1 MHEIIVGKFID
12 LTKIT
17 VDDAGVTLKW
27 RCSSRAQ
34 LLNPGA
40 QDIDAQINFIRS
52 RPENEFNYLISLK
65 NGVKVGMI
73 SLIRIDRLNKNAETA
88 RFLIGEEELVKG
100 LPVAVEAMKLLYDLA
115 FKHLELERV
124 YGYISAE
131 NKLMVKWQIFMGMTK
146 EGVLRNHLLSRD
158 SKFVDAI
165 AMGLL
170 KDDYFNRIEMKYNNM
185 INFGMGK
192 KNAT

>member
-1 MHEIIVGKFID
+1 MHERILGKFID
-12 LTKIT
+12 LTKLT
-17 VDDAGVTLKW
+17 VDDAALTLKW
-27 RCSSRAQ
+27 RISSRAQ

-40 QDIDAQINFIRS
+40 QDIDGQINFIRS
-52 RPENEFNYLISLK
+52 RPDNEFNYLISLK
-65 NGVKVGMI
+65 NGAKVGMI
-73 SLIRIDRLNKNAETA
+73 SLIRIDHVNKNAETA
-88 RFLIGEEELVKG
+88 RFLIGEEELVRG

-131 NKLMVKWQIFMGMTK
+131 NKLMVKWQIFMGMMK
-146 EGVLRNHLLSRD
+146 EGVLRNHLVSRD

-170 KDDYFNRIEMKYNNM
+170 KDDYLNGIEMKYNNM
-185 INFGMGK
+185 INFGLRK
-192 KNAT
+192 